1 MTILSLTRGSN
12 VTLDESSGLQ
22 NDLNSDLIGDLED
35 NDIAAS
41 SLPSAF
47 SARLTALNAG
57 TPIDAALSGYNG
69 SNTGTNA
76 FTFNVT
82 GFSGMA
88 FTDSTGAALNGLD
101 SGLNTAGGADILLYT
116 DSSNNNIV
124 LGKTSAGAIVF
135 AGFLDETGT
144 TGAKIWTVQYEAIF
158 NPDNT
163 NPDDAVSL
171 TNKIFVT
178 VDQALQFSLAN
189 APSGQNLFLTL
200 GDAAAAIIV
209 TGKNP
214 ADQSSGAS
222 ITTGDTVNT
231 SQGGGSTTIGN
242 TNQMIDPNEGMYF
255 TFVTGAHP
263 DLTIPNLDH
272 SEAILES
279 NIQYDNFLTA
289 QSASFNIVQLQSGKA
304 ATIKISAFTP
314 ALEKGAD
321 YIDAN
326 GLTNTG
332 IVAIKDN
339 SIVVRNGLTDVTS
352 ARTIDYTGST
362 ATIKGVLAG
371 DVISY
376 STDTEHSRLL
386 VENVGTGSAKAAFD
400 IGGFSLQ
407 QGLHSTAEI
416 GSQMLFEDDG
426 PSIALSGV
434 AAPVLTVDETELATN
449 ASASFAG
456 QFTPTF
462 GTDGAGSS
470 GVTYAL
476 SVAAGSTGI
485 VDTATNQ
492 AVVLSVVSGVVQGKT
507 ATSGD
512 LVFTVS
518 VDGGGNV
525 TLDQIRAIV
534 HPDASNP
541 NDAKTLAAANLV
553 ALTAT
558 ATDKDGDSAST
569 TLNIGQT
576 LVFRDDGPSIALS
589 GVATPVLT
597 VDETVLATN
606 ASASFAAQFT
616 PTFGADGAGSG
627 GVTYALGV
635 AAGST
640 GIVDTATN
648 QAVVLTVVSGV
659 VQGKTATSGDLVFTV
674 SVDGGGNVT
683 LDQIRAI
690 VHPDATNPNDSKTL
704 AAANLVTLTATDTD
718 KDGDSA
724 SATLNIG
731 QSLVFK
737 DDGPALAFG
746 NLVGTGTT
754 LAQTGY
760 WTHAAGSDGLGAAG
774 LDIALTGFT
783 LVRPDNSTTPGI
795 LSSFSELA
803 GSPNGS
809 GAYLFGG
816 TLTGDFDNNAGTADT
831 SVNFSLTAYND
842 GHYTL
847 DLVEGFAST
856 VIRSSADGSL
866 DAGGPDPVRTLTIS
880 PEQIVFFA
888 ANALA
893 PQTGANSIQTG
904 IGLGASDPTEAQ
916 LQTSPL
922 PSYIGSASM
931 NVSTSG
937 IGVGNNLLQGNTTV
951 GIDATDESFV
961 INPKSL
967 LTGMKIFIDNSV
979 AGYDMATEDLY
990 YRTYYTDG
998 TVSATTEVNTVTPE
1012 SGGQVSFLIQREG
1025 SKLIDAVQLL
1035 MGRGEIKIP
1044 VIQFIQETDNL
1055 ANDVKLDFSAT
1066 LTDKDGDTA
1075 TDVFSTALY
1084 ANKLNAAFDFTL
1096 VGTGSAQD
1104 AFNID
1109 LSSSKTGYQ
1118 VSGFDI
1124 GMDKLVLI
1132 GDATAVVQS
1141 INNGGAD
1148 SIVTITE
1155 TGGQTTT
1162 VTVVGVDLNAA
1173 SDIVFG

>member
-1 MTILSLTRGSN
+1 
-12 VTLDESSGLQ
+12 
-22 NDLNSDLIGDLED
+22 
-35 NDIAAS
+35 
-41 SLPSAF
+41 
-47 SARLTALNAG
+47 
-57 TPIDAALSGYNG
+57 
-69 SNTGTNA
+69 
-76 FTFNVT
+76 
-82 GFSGMA
+82 
-88 FTDSTGAALNGLD
+88 
-101 SGLNTAGGADILLYT
+101 
-116 DSSNNNIV
+116 
-124 LGKTSAGAIVF
+124 
-135 AGFLDETGT
+135 
-144 TGAKIWTVQYEAIF
+144 
-158 NPDNT
+158 
-163 NPDDAVSL
+163 
-171 TNKIFVT
+171 
-178 VDQALQFSLAN
+178 
-189 APSGQNLFLTL
+189 
-200 GDAAAAIIV
+200 
-209 TGKNP
+209 
-214 ADQSSGAS
+214 
-222 ITTGDTVNT
+222 
-231 SQGGGSTTIGN
+231 
-242 TNQMIDPNEGMYF
+242 
-255 TFVTGAHP
+255 
-263 DLTIPNLDH
+263 
-272 SEAILES
+272 
-279 NIQYDNFLTA
+279 
-289 QSASFNIVQLQSGKA
+289 
-304 ATIKISAFTP
+304 
-314 ALEKGAD
+314 
-321 YIDAN
+321 
-326 GLTNTG
+326 
-332 IVAIKDN
+332 
-339 SIVVRNGLTDVTS
+339 
-352 ARTIDYTGST
+352 
-362 ATIKGVLAG
+362 
-371 DVISY
+371 
-376 STDTEHSRLL
+376 
-386 VENVGTGSAKAAFD
+386 
-400 IGGFSLQ
+400 
-407 QGLHSTAEI
+407 
-416 GSQMLFEDDG
+416 
-426 PSIALSGV
+426 
-434 AAPVLTVDETELATN
+434 
-449 ASASFAG
+449 
-456 QFTPTF
+456 
-462 GTDGAGSS
+462 
-470 GVTYAL
+470 
-476 SVAAGSTGI
+476 
-485 VDTATNQ
+485 
-492 AVVLSVVSGVVQGKT
+492 VVQGRT

-541 NDAKTLAAANLV
+541 NDSKTLAAANLV
-553 ALTAT
+553 TLTAT
-558 ATDKDGDSAST
+558 GTDKDGDSASA
-569 TLNIGQT
+569 TLNIGQS
-576 LVFRDDGPSIALS
+576 LVFKDDSPSIALS
-589 GVATPVLT
+589 GVAAPVLT

-616 PTFGADGAGSG
+616 PTFGADGAGSS
-627 GVTYALGV
+627 GVTYALSV

-648 QAVVLTVVSGV
+648 QAVVLSVVAGV
-659 VQGKTATSGDLVFTV
+659 VQGRTATSGDLVFTV

-690 VHPDATNPNDSKTL
+690 VHPDATNPDDAKTL
-704 AAANLVTLTATDTD
+704 AAANLVTLTATATD

-724 SATLNIG
+724 STTLNIG
-731 QSLVFK
+731 QSLVFR

-774 LDIALTGFT
+774 LDMALTGFT
-783 LVRPDNSTTPGI
+783 LVRPDNSTAPGTI
-795 LSSFSELA
+795 SSFSELA

-816 TLTGDFDNNAGTADT
+816 TLTGDFDNNAATADT

-856 VIRSSADGSL
+856 VVRSSADGSL

-916 LQTSPL
+916 LQTNPL
-922 PSYIGSASM
+922 PPYIGSASM

-1055 ANDVKLDFSAT
+1055 ADDVKLDFSAT
-1066 LTDKDGDTA
+1066 VTDKDGDTA
-1075 TDVFSTALY
+1075 TDVFSAALY

-1096 VGTGSAQD
+1096 AGTGSAQD

-1118 VSGFDI
+1118 VSGFDM
-1124 GMDKLVLI
+1124 GTDKLVLI

-1148 SIVTITE
+1148 SVVTITE